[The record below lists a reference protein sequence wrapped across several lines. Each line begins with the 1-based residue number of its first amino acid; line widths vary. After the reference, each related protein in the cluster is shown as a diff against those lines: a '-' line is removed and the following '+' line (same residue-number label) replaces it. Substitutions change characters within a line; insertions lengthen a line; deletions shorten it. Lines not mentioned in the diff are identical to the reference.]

1 MFTYTVYMTL
11 KNHVAKSKNGHS
23 QNIVEVDKKVFLIVP
38 IFLHEV
44 HQYVKLGQTWQLAIA
59 QVKVTRSK

>member
-1 MFTYTVYMTL
+1 MTL
-11 KNHVAKSKNGHS
+11 KNHVVKSKNGHS

-44 HQYVKLGQTWQLAIA
+44 HQYVKLGQT
-59 QVKVTRSK
+59 